1 MREIKLYTII
11 KTYMSYKQSLVREE
25 AMSSIKTASPNT
37 TKTYATIQRRVVKG
51 IRITSIGVPAN
62 TKQRQIT
69 RRETILTRRS
79 IRGIQRT
86 LTRTW

>member
-25 AMSSIKTASPNT
+25 AMPSIKTASPNT
-37 TKTYATIQRRVVKG
+37 TKTYATIQRRAVKG
-51 IRITSIGVPAN
+51 IRITSIRVPAN
-62 TKQRQIT
+62 TKQKQIT
-69 RRETILTRRS
+69 HRETILTRRS

-86 LTRTW
+86 LIRT